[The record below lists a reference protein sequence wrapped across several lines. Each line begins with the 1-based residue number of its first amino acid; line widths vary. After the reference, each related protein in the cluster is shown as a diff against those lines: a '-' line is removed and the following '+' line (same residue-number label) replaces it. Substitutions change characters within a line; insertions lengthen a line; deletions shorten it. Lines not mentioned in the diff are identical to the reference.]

1 MSRACSDVALVSAS
15 ILRFFF
21 FFKSRIERNV
31 EYDSDFYLLFI
42 HEGKGKN
49 KTSWFN
55 AFGPDDDD
63 SLVRRHVNK

>member
-1 MSRACSDVALVSAS
+1 MFRRRVS
-15 ILRFFF
+15 LRLHTEVFFF

-63 SLVRRHVNK
+63 GLVRRHVNK